1 MITIAHRP
9 HEEHRSPPAPVAQP
23 LTPDA
28 GLSAL
33 AALACTLCQTPMALI
48 SRVTPQYQ
56 QLVAQVGLGLD
67 LGLGESGAALPHLAW
82 TIATL
87 GHPGLLV
94 VSDVSAAPTWQDDWL
109 ASGPAGIRFYA
120 GLALHGP
127 DGQPI
132 GTLCVMDT
140 QPRELDAATQAQFSA
155 LGQVLGP
162 ALAPSL
168 PEERPSGAAE
178 SELACYRTLVESQTD
193 LISLATPQGR
203 LTFVNPAF
211 AAHAGRPAEALIG
224 TSLYEHLPAA
234 DREAVA
240 SQVAAVCAHALV
252 LGSEVRHPTDEGAA
266 RWTSWTHHPLCD
278 AQGRVWA
285 VQSVGRDI
293 TERKLTE
300 RSLKDSQ
307 TRLRSLYESTP
318 AMLHSID
325 AQGRLLT
332 VSDTWL
338 AKMGYTRSE
347 VIGRN
352 SADFLTPESHDYA
365 RNVVLPRYLRDGRC
379 DLIEYQMVRKDGTL
393 IDVLLSAT
401 MERDAQGHPLR
412 SLAILEDV
420 TEKHAVEAALRAN
433 QERLSLATQANGIGI
448 WELDLVTQR
457 LTWSEM
463 MFQIFGLSRDQF
475 QGRAEDWQRCVHP
488 DDLALCVQQMARA
501 VATGQ
506 PMNFD
511 FRIVHGDGSVHDV
524 NASATV
530 FYDKDGGPLRMLGTN
545 YDVTERKR
553 MDRELAE
560 KHELLRVTLHSI
572 GDAVITTD
580 ARGRVQ
586 WLNPVAER
594 MTGWRNVEAC
604 GQALSD
610 VFRIV
615 DEATGQP
622 EMCPVSRSLCEDL
635 IDNPARLTQL
645 ISRDGTLYGIED
657 SAAPIRD
664 AQGQVL
670 GVVLVFHDVTEQR
683 RMGHEMSFRATHD
696 ELTGLVNRSEFET
709 RLLRALHD
717 SQQRDSAHALMY
729 IDLDQFKLVNDA
741 CGHAVGDQL
750 LRQVTELLN
759 GCVRSRDTLARLGGD
774 EFGVILE
781 HCDVEQAE
789 RVAQKICDQMEE
801 FRFVH
806 DGRRFRI
813 GTSIGLVPLDKRWS
827 HGDAIMQAADTS
839 CYAAKEAGRNRVH
852 VWFDT
857 DLTMHTRKG
866 EMQWATRLEQALDE
880 DRFLLYGQRI
890 VPIRPTGEG
899 LRCEVLIRLQD
910 HDGSIIPPGAFLPA
924 AERFQLASR
933 IDRWVVRQVFAL
945 LASGDPALD
954 AVHTLAVN
962 LSGQSISDPA
972 FQRYLLELIDS
983 QPVDLGKLC
992 FEITET
998 AAITK
1003 LAEAGSFIQ
1012 GMRRLGM
1019 RLALDDFGSGSSS
1032 FGYLKALQVDY
1043 LKIDGQFIKDVV
1055 HDPLDRAAV
1064 RCFCDVARVMGLK
1077 TVGEFVEDDP
1087 ILQELLELGV
1097 DYAQGYL
1104 IHRPEPLGRLLGLTE

>member
-1 MITIAHRP
+1 MLAQRP
-9 HEEHRSPPAPVAQP
+9 HDDALSSPVSGAGTV
-23 LTPDA
+23 LPDA
-28 GLSAL
+28 GLTAL
-33 AALACTLCQTPMALI
+33 AALACTVCDTPIALI
-48 SRVTPQYQ
+48 SLVTPQRQ
-56 QLVAQVGLGLD
+56 HLLAQVGLG
-67 LGLGESGAALPHLAW
+67 EPGAPLPHLAW
-82 TIATL
+82 TIDTLNHTGLRMVPDVAAT
-87 GHPGLLV
+87 PGWA
-94 VSDVSAAPTWQDDWL
+94 SDWL
-109 ASGPAGIRFYA
+109 ATGPAGIRFYA
-120 GLALHGP
+120 GLALRGP
-127 DGQPI
+127 HGQPI

-140 QPRELDAATQAQFSA
+140 CPRDLDAATQAQLSA
-155 LGQVLGP
+155 LAQTLG
-162 ALAPSL
+162 LSL
-168 PEERPSGAAE
+168 PHSHPEDLGAFHYTP
-178 SELACYRTLVESQTD
+178 SELDCYRAIVDSQTD
-193 LISLATPQGR
+193 QVCLASPEGR
-203 LTFVNPAF
+203 LTFVNPAY
-211 AAHAGRPAEALIG
+211 AAHVGRPPDALIG
-224 TSLYEHLPAA
+224 SSLFEHLPPA
-234 DREAVA
+234 DRDAVA
-240 SQVAAVCAHALV
+240 SQVAAVCTHRLV
-252 LGSEVRHPTDEGAA
+252 LGSEVREPTPDGQV
-266 RWTSWTHHPLCD
+266 RWTSWTHHPLTD
-278 AQGRVWA
+278 GQGRVWA
-285 VQSVGRDI
+285 VHSVGRDI

-300 RSLKDSQ
+300 RSLKESQ
-307 TRLRSLYESTP
+307 ARLRSLYESTP

-338 AKMGYTRSE
+338 TKMGYSRSE

-352 SADFLTPESHDYA
+352 SAEFLTPESHAYA
-365 RNVVLPRYLRDGRC
+365 RNVVLPRYLREGRC
-379 DLIEYQMVRKDGTL
+379 ENIEYQMVRKDGTL

-401 MERDAQGHPLR
+401 MERDEQGRPLR

-433 QERLSLATQANGIGI
+433 QERLALATRVNGIGI
-448 WELDLVTQR
+448 WELDLVNGR

-463 MFQIFGLSRDQF
+463 MFKIFGVEPATF
-475 QGRAEDWQRCVHP
+475 EGRAEDWQRAVHP
-488 DDLALCVQQMARA
+488 DDLARFQAEMAQA
-501 VATGQ
+501 IATGR

-511 FRIVHGDGSVHDV
+511 FRIVHGDGRIHDV

-530 FYDKDGGPLRMLGTN
+530 FYDSEGHPLRMLGTN

-553 MDRELAE
+553 MERELAE

-594 MTGWRNVEAC
+594 MTGWGNAEAA
-604 GQALSD
+604 GQPLSA
-610 VFRIV
+610 VFHIV
-615 DEATGQP
+615 DEATGAP
-622 EMCPVSRSLCEDL
+622 EMCPVSRCLVDTPDDERL
-635 IDNPARLTQL
+635 TLTQL
-645 ISRDGTLYGIED
+645 IARDGRTYGIED

-696 ELTGLVNRSEFET
+696 ELTGLVNRSEFES
-709 RLLRALHD
+709 RLQRALSD
-717 SQQRDSAHALMY
+717 SQQRNSEHALMY

-750 LRQVTELLN
+750 LRQVTELLHSS
-759 GCVRSRDTLARLGGD
+759 VRSRDTLARLGGD

-781 HCDVEQAE
+781 HCSVEQAE

-806 DGRRFRI
+806 EGRRFRI

-827 HGDAIMQAADTS
+827 NSDAIMQAADTS

-852 VWFDT
+852 LWFDT
-857 DLTMHTRKG
+857 DQTMRTRKG

-880 DRFLLYGQRI
+880 DRFVLYGQRI
-890 VPIRPTGEG
+890 APIRPNGEG
-899 LRCEVLIRLQD
+899 LRCEVLIRLQE
-910 HDGSIIPPGAFLPA
+910 HDGAVIPPGAFLPA

-933 IDRWVVRQVFAL
+933 IDRWVVRHVFAL
-945 LASGDPALD
+945 LASRHPALT

-962 LSGQSISDPA
+962 LSGQSIADPA
-972 FQRYLLELIDS
+972 FQRYVLELIES
-983 QPVDLGKLC
+983 QPVDLSKLC

-1003 LAEAGSFIQ
+1003 LAEAGSFVQ
-1012 GMRRLGM
+1012 DMRRLGM
-1019 RLALDDFGSGSSS
+1019 RLALDDFGAGSSS

-1077 TVGEFVEDDP
+1077 TVGEFVENDP

-1104 IHRPEPLGRLLGLTE
+1104 IHRPEPLSQLLGLGGRR